1 MRTPPKTDPGPAL
14 VIAAQRGDRSAL
26 DGLAAAYLPL
36 VYNIVGRAMNGH
48 PDTDDVVQETML
60 RAIRSLGD
68 LRDPEAFR
76 SWLVAIAIRQL
87 RDAHRDRLGQPPA
100 VDSDA
105 PSPDFAE
112 LTIARLGLSGQ
123 RRETA
128 AATRWLDEEDQPLLA
143 LWWQEAAGQL
153 SRAELAASLGL
164 PVAHAAVRIARM
176 KERLATSRTV
186 VRALGRIP
194 SCDRL
199 AAIAAGWDGEPSPL
213 WRKRLGRHVR
223 DCSGCRADAADMVP
237 AERLLSG
244 LPLLA
249 VPAWIAGRT
258 LSRIAASGSGSIAGS
273 GSGSIAGSG
282 SGAGSARHARRG
294 PLFGKG
300 AVSLRPKLFAAS
312 LAVLTCAAGGT
323 FAVASAHHTAAPA
336 ALNLVIPPSVVIAA
350 SSPSAAAAT
359 PTPRATGTADKKAA
373 SAKTASKPA
382 SRPVTKPASTPASTQ
397 PPASAPPSASAP
409 PPAAATSERKGVSAV
424 NFSGVTQALTQSG
437 ASWYY
442 NWATTPNGIAAPAN
456 VSYVPMIWGAADVT
470 TANLDEVSKE
480 GDILLG
486 FNEPDNSSQSNMT
499 VAQALSLWPR
509 LMATGMTLGSPAVAS
524 GAATPGG
531 WLDQF
536 MAGAKADG
544 YRVNFIAVHWYG
556 GDFQTAAAVQ
566 QLESYLEA
574 IWARYH
580 LPIWLTE
587 FALTN
592 FSGSTPVYPTDAQQA
607 AFLTAATAM
616 LDTLSYV
623 QRYAWFSLPTS
634 SGSGTTGLFNP
645 GPSVTPV
652 GQAFEA
658 AH

>member
-1 MRTPPKTDPGPAL
+1 MRTPQKPDPGPAL
-14 VIAAQRGDRSAL
+14 VVAAQRGDRSAL
-26 DGLAAAYLPL
+26 DGLAAASLPL

-76 SWLVAIAIRQL
+76 SWLAAIAIRQV
-87 RDAHRDRLGQPPA
+87 RDAHRDRRGRPPA

-105 PSPDFAE
+105 PSPDFAG
-112 LTIARLGLSGQ
+112 LTIATLGLSGQ

-153 SRAELAASLGL
+153 SRAELAHALGL
-164 PVAHAAVRIARM
+164 RPAHAAVRIARM
-176 KERLATSRTV
+176 KERLGASRTV
-186 VRALGRIP
+186 VRALGRLP
-194 SCDRL
+194 LCDRL
-199 AAIAAGWDGEPSPL
+199 AKITAGWDGEPSPL

-223 DCSGCRADAADMVP
+223 DCSGCRAGAADMIP
-237 AERLLSG
+237 AERLLSD

-249 VPAWIAGRT
+249 VPGWLVSRT
-258 LSRIAASGSGSIAGS
+258 LARIAAG
-273 GSGSIAGSG
+273 
-282 SGAGSARHARRG
+282 GAGIRAARHARRG
-294 PLFGKG
+294 RLLGKG

-312 LAVLTCAAGGT
+312 LAVLTCVAGGS
-323 FAVASAHHTAAPA
+323 FALASTHHAAAPA
-336 ALNLVIPPSVVIAA
+336 ALNLVIPRSVVIAA
-350 SSPSAAAAT
+350 NSSSAASAT
-359 PTPRATGTADKKAA
+359 PTSSATGAAGKKAA
-373 SAKTASKPA
+373 STKTAGKPSAKPSSSEPAGKPASKPA
-382 SRPVTKPASTPASTQ
+382 NTPAPTQSPSSPASTQ
-397 PPASAPPSASAP
+397 PPVV
-409 PPAAATSERKGVSAV
+409 ATSDRKGVSAV
-424 NFSGVTQALTQSG
+424 NFDGVTAALTQSG

-442 NWATTPNGIAAPAN
+442 NWATTPNGIVAPAN

-480 GDILLG
+480 GGILLG
-486 FNEPDNSSQSNMT
+486 FNEPDNPSQSNMS
-499 VAQALSLWPR
+499 VAQALSLWPQ
-509 LMATGMTLGSPAVAS
+509 LEATGMTLGSPAVAS

-536 MAGAKADG
+536 MAGAKARG

-556 GDFQTAAAVQ
+556 GDFQTAAAVSE
-566 QLESYLEA
+566 LESYLEA
-574 IWARYH
+574 IWAQYH

-592 FSGSTPVYPTDAQQA
+592 FSGPTPVYPTEEQQA

-616 LDTLSYV
+616 LDSLSYV

-634 SGSGTTGLFNP
+634 SDSGTTGLFNP

-658 AH
+658 AQ

>member
-1 MRTPPKTDPGPAL
+1 
-14 VIAAQRGDRSAL
+14 
-26 DGLAAAYLPL
+26 
-36 VYNIVGRAMNGH
+36 
-48 PDTDDVVQETML
+48 
-60 RAIRSLGD
+60 
-68 LRDPEAFR
+68 
-76 SWLVAIAIRQL
+76 
-87 RDAHRDRLGQPPA
+87 
-100 VDSDA
+100 
-105 PSPDFAE
+105 
-112 LTIARLGLSGQ
+112 
-123 RRETA
+123 
-128 AATRWLDEEDQPLLA
+128 
-143 LWWQEAAGQL
+143 
-153 SRAELAASLGL
+153 
-164 PVAHAAVRIARM
+164 M

-186 VRALGRIP
+186 VRALGRVP
-194 SCDRL
+194 FCDRL
-199 AAIAAGWDGEPSPL
+199 AAIAVGWNGEPSPL

-223 DCSGCRADAADMVP
+223 ACPGCRADAADMVP

-249 VPAWIAGRT
+249 VPGWILSRT
-258 LSRIAASGSGSIAGS
+258 LSRIAA
-273 GSGSIAGSG
+273 SG
-282 SGAGSARHARRG
+282 SGAGSARHARRHR
-294 PLFGKG
+294 LLGKG

-312 LAVLTCAAGGT
+312 LAVLICAAGGT
-323 FAVASAHHTAAPA
+323 FALASAHHTAAPA
-336 ALNLVIPPSVVIAA
+336 ALNLVIPPSVVTAA

-359 PTPRATGTADKKAA
+359 ATPRATGTADKKAA

-382 SRPVTKPASTPASTQ
+382 SRPVSKPANTPAPTQ
-397 PPASAPPSASAP
+397 SPSSAP

-424 NFSGVTQALTQSG
+424 NFSGVTRALTQSG

-499 VAQALSLWPR
+499 VAQALSLWPQ

-544 YRVNFIAVHWYG
+544 YRVNFITVHWYG
-556 GDFQTAAAVQ
+556 GDFQTAAAVSE
-566 QLESYLEA
+566 LESYLEA

-592 FSGSTPVYPTDAQQA
+592 FSGSTPVYPTEAQQA

-616 LDTLSYV
+616 LDTLPYV

-658 AH
+658 AR